1 MVLNENVSRM
11 THRPQRIQTE
21 IQEHQQLLLT
31 ESTGRNRGDSIS
43 AQIQDV
49 ETLQRLQM
57 RRIQFLDHIRGEIQH
72 SHIFNLF
79 QCNDREVDDEILRY
93 IQFLQ

>member
-1 MVLNENVSRM
+1 M
-11 THRPQRIQTE
+11 THRPQGIQTE
-21 IQEHQQLLLT
+21 IQEHQQFLLT
-31 ESTGRNRGDSIS
+31 ESAGRNRSDAIS

-57 RRIQFLDHIRGEIQH
+57 RRIQLLDHIRGEIQH

-79 QCNDREVDDEILRY
+79 QRNDREVDDEILRY